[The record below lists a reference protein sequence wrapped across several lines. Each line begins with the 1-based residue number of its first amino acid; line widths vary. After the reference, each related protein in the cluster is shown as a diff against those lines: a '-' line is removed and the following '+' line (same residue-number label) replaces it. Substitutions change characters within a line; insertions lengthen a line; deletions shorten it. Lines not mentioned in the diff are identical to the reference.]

1 MSYSVSELVNISG
14 KKLEK
19 LSAFLQKNGLRY
31 EGGAEFTVNLLDDD
45 DDIVGTGSLCGN
57 VLKYIAVSDSLQGE
71 GAAATIVSTLVRK
84 AYMLSRRKLFLFTKP
99 GNKYLFRSLGF
110 FPLAET
116 RDVVLMENSRN
127 GLDGYLS
134 SLEHGIGLQGA
145 VVVNCN
151 PFTLGHQ
158 YLLEKAASQVDSL
171 HVFVVSEDRSDFPFA
186 DRFELVRMGT
196 EHISN
201 LILHESG
208 EYIISYSTFPT
219 YFIKS
224 TADAE
229 MINAELDLT
238 LFGSRIAPVLDIKRR
253 FVGTEPYC
261 PVTNAYN
268 ECMKRILP
276 GFGVEVIEIERK
288 NGISAS
294 KVREAL
300 SHGEL
305 DVVKQL
311 VPKTTYEYLIKR
323 MQAGERCC

>member
-1 MSYSVSELVNISG
+1 MSYSVSESVNISG
-14 KKLEK
+14 KQLDK
-19 LSAFLQKNGLRY
+19 LSAFLMENGLRY
-31 EGGAEFTVNLLDDD
+31 EGGAEFTVNLLDDN
-45 DDIVGTGSLCGN
+45 DDIVGTGSLCGS

-71 GAAATIVSTLVRK
+71 GAAATIVSALVRK

-99 GNKYLFRSLGF
+99 RNKYLFRSLGF

-116 RDVVLMENSRN
+116 RDVVFMENSRN

-134 SLEHGIGLQGA
+134 SLEHGFGLQGA

-158 YLLEKAASQVDSL
+158 YLLETAASQVDSL

-224 TADAE
+224 TANAE

-238 LFGSRIAPVLDIKRR
+238 LFGSRISPALDIKRR

-261 PVTNAYN
+261 SVTNAYN

-276 GFGVEVIEIERK
+276 NFGVEVVEIERK
-288 NGISAS
+288 DGISAS

-311 VPKTTYEYLIKR
+311 VPQTTYEYLLNTKK
-323 MQAGERCC
+323 